1 MQTVEVM
8 MLNKDKFMG
17 NSVSSREKE
26 HFNAIA
32 FEYENNYHL
41 NDPAA
46 KRKILRLCE
55 EYSECL
61 NLSPEGPLLEIGA
74 GTGFLTRHLYNLI
87 KNRDYIA
94 SDISPEM
101 LKIAKSTLSGKNN
114 SVQWK
119 VEDCL
124 SYSFSNSSI
133 SAITGHGILHHL
145 DLEVAIKEI
154 SRILKPQG
162 RIAFYEPNI
171 LNPYVFLIKKIPFL
185 RPAGDTE
192 DETAINPFKLNKLL
206 KKYNFRKI
214 SIVPCEFTLNNTPD
228 KLIVLFE
235 NFSRFLEKIP
245 VVKYLGGSFR
255 IKAEKI

>member
-1 MQTVEVM
+1 M
-8 MLNKDKFMG
+8 MNEL
-17 NSVSSREKE
+17 SSREKE

-32 FEYENNYHL
+32 FEYENHYHL
-41 NDPAA
+41 NDLAA

-55 EYSECL
+55 EYSAYL

-74 GTGFLTRHLYNLI
+74 GTGFLTRHLNSLI
-87 KNRDYIA
+87 KDKEYIA

-101 LKIAKSTLSGKNN
+101 LKIAKATLSKGND

-119 VEDCL
+119 IENCL
-124 SYSFSNSSI
+124 SYSFSDSSI
-133 SAITGHGILHHL
+133 SAVIGHGILHHL
-145 DLEVAIKEI
+145 DLEIAIKEI
-154 SRILKPQG
+154 SRILKSKG

-192 DETAINPFKLNKLL
+192 NETAINPFQLSNLL
-206 KKYNFRKI
+206 KKYNFRNI

-228 KLIVLFE
+228 KLIVLSE
-235 NFSRFLEKIP
+235 NLSRFLEKVP
-245 VVKYLGGSFR
+245 VIRYLGGSLR